1 MYDDSMSCVKRLTF
15 GCSKEVNDAV
25 KQSVMTSLCFS
36 YDLVKE
42 CPSEKEMVSIAIP
55 QCHDDHDRM
64 DKNKEMTDSGKDAG
78 NSRTKR
84 AKMDAMADE
93 DKHTGCSLVAVN
105 TCVGLMYTELYTAT
119 LDCSRFHRYLK

>member
-1 MYDDSMSCVKRLTF
+1 MSCVKRLTF

-55 QCHDDHDRM
+55 QCHDRM

-93 DKHTGCSLVAVN
+93 DKDTGCSLVAVN